1 MHLVVPQ
8 HEKSSLTWDRTS
20 SLLAS
25 GLPISGPWGN
35 SRRVFIGKVWDAGF
49 KAHDFLLI
57 VCGFQESC
65 AQPEVSILTWRLSSC
80 RETQR
85 YIVDLALLFHCCF
98 LTAFPLFLHSLS
110 LLISNCLNLLFS
122 SQGRSRRVK
131 PFSYKWEKRTQ
142 KGFCTWKGHTGSCL
156 ASSPSSLLSL
166 QLCLPGFYC
175 CVVFYWYYS
184 HLDEYFHFS
193 ALWMTAMIFNGHMY
207 SFFYW

>member
-98 LTAFPLFLHSLS
+98 LTAFPLFLHSLQA
-110 LLISNCLNLLFS
+110 LISNCLNLPFGNQRNSEKLKS
-122 SQGRSRRVK
+122 
-131 PFSYKWEKRTQ
+131 FSYKPRKGGMERLLYPGRLHGVVLDFSTIPKISLFTMVIIAYSWKSSYESYKIRDIDWE
-142 KGFCTWKGHTGSCL
+142 
-156 ASSPSSLLSL
+156 
-166 QLCLPGFYC
+166 
-175 CVVFYWYYS
+175 YWYFNQ
-184 HLDEYFHFS
+184 HLSKTNSDD
-193 ALWMTAMIFNGHMY
+193 
-207 SFFYW
+207 